1 MHIQIVGTF
10 KDIQSD
16 LPTLLANL
24 PNSLVEKIRI
34 QVLDK
39 APSPDNSWQS
49 TLPGQLSHIPL
60 NVTQLLPWLKS
71 NTKADAMT
79 ALSCALLRWAR
90 DNKPQPPSPQLISLQ
105 DISAGDVI
113 RGTWAEKE
121 TNVSHSIEGEV
132 DSVYLEDSELWLVNN
147 SRLEIKETQDFT
159 ATTLY
164 LIKKAPEGKLLQPQD
179 LRTLPIGSLL
189 TVTFSHPSVG
199 RDKPCTREKVALTRR
214 YEDASGFSYD
224 LDVNTYPESSILKV
238 VLLSQ
243 PNSKGNN

>member
-1 MHIQIVGTF
+1 MRILISDTLENILSELPSLISHIYDPSSLHINITNKQPDCSTWNQN
-10 KDIQSD
+10 QSD
-16 LPTLLANL
+16 TLSWIPDPIASYFPQYKYNSSVAANDAL
-24 PNSLVEKIRI
+24 
-34 QVLDK
+34 
-39 APSPDNSWQS
+39 QS
-49 TLPGQLSHIPL
+49 
-60 NVTQLLPWLKS
+60 
-71 NTKADAMT
+71 
-79 ALSCALLRWAR
+79 ALIAWAQ
-90 DNKPQPPSPQLISLQ
+90 DNKPKLQPVSLQ

-132 DSVYLEDSELWLVNN
+132 DSVHLEYSELWLVNN

-159 ATTLY
+159 TTTLH

-189 TVTFSHPSVG
+189 TVTFSHPSMCRG
-199 RDKPCTREKVALTRR
+199 KPYTREKVALTRR
-214 YEDASGFSYD
+214 HEEASGFSYD

-238 VLLSQ
+238 ILLSQ